1 VSSWG
6 RSIVQAG
13 GDPMTGENCQ
23 GAGMGIGEQRFRMRR
38 VVITGM
44 GLVTSLGENLEEFW
58 HNILQGKS
66 GIAPIASFDASG
78 FATRFAGEALS
89 FNPETYMDRFTQFAV
104 AAARMALEDANLQIT
119 PDIAERVGV
128 LIGSGI
134 GGIQTMEQQFRVLIE
149 RGPDRLSPFFIPMLI
164 SDMAA
169 GQVSILFGAKGPN
182 SCVVT
187 ACATGTMAL
196 GDAFHLV
203 GRGDADVM
211 IAGGTEAGISPMGL
225 GGFCA
230 ARALSTR
237 NDDPQG
243 ASRPFDATRD
253 GFVMAEGAGILIL
266 EELEHARSRGARI
279 YAELVGYGMSG
290 DAYHITAPAPE
301 GEGAVRAMRRALEWA
316 GLAPED
322 IDYINAHGTSTVPN
336 DKLETAA
343 IKRLFGESAYRVAI
357 SSTKSMT
364 GHLLGA
370 AGAVEAIISTLA
382 IRDQIA
388 PPTINYRTP
397 DPECDLDYVPNQARP
412 MPIRTVMSN
421 SFGFGGHNA
430 TIVVRAYE

>member
-1 VSSWG
+1 MGVQYGSSA
-6 RSIVQAG
+6 S
-13 GDPMTGENCQ
+13 
-23 GAGMGIGEQRFRMRR
+23 RR
-38 VVITGM
+38 VVVTGM
-44 GLVTSLGENLEEFW
+44 GLVTSLGERLDVFW

-66 GIAPIASFDASG
+66 GVGPISSFDASG
-78 FATRFAGEALS
+78 FSTRFAAEVVDFDPEAYM
-89 FNPETYMDRFTQFAV
+89 ERKEARRMDRFVQFAV
-104 AAARMALEDANLQIT
+104 AASRMALDDAQLQIT
-119 PDIAERVGV
+119 PQIADRVGV

-196 GDAFHLV
+196 GDAAHLIT
-203 GRGDADVM
+203 RGDADVM

-253 GFVMAEGAGILIL
+253 GFVMAEGAGILVL
-266 EELEHARSRGARI
+266 EELEHARARGARI
-279 YAELVGYGMSG
+279 YAEVAGYGMSG

-301 GEGAVRAMRRALEWA
+301 GEGALRAMRRALEWA
-316 GLAPED
+316 GITPDEV
-322 IDYINAHGTSTVPN
+322 DYINAHGTSTVPN

-343 IKRLFGESAYRVAI
+343 IKRLFGEHAYRVAI

-370 AGAVEAIISTLA
+370 AGAVEAIVSILA

-388 PPTINYRTP
+388 PPTINYTTP
-397 DPECDLDYVPNQARP
+397 DPECDLDYVPNKPRP
-412 MPIRTVMSN
+412 LPIRTVMSN

-430 TIVVRAYE
+430 TIVFRRFD